1 MKGDKHVYATY
12 PDGIPDGTPFYIFFA
27 KQMAD
32 FSKSTD
38 IDGLEMRDFMTFRH
52 AYGVPPHEWDED
64 FYQGVRSF
72 LEQLKK
78 ARPSLL
84 CIGYNSA

>member
-1 MKGDKHVYATY
+1 VY
-12 PDGIPDGTPFYIFFA
+12 PDGIPNGTPFYSFFA
-27 KQMAD
+27 NQMAD
-32 FSKSTD
+32 FSKATG

-52 AYGVPPHEWDED
+52 AYGVPPHEWNED

-72 LEQLKK
+72 LVELKK

-84 CIGYNSA
+84 